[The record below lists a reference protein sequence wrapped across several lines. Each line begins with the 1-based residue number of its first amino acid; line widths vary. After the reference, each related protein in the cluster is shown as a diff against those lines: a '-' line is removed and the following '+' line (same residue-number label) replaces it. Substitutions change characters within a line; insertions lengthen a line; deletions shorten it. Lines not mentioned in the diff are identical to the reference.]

1 MMKTPRFANGFR
13 WGVIGTGRVIPRF
26 MDGFRL
32 VNDAVPAAI
41 YGRDPEKVSAIQ
53 SQFRFENAYTDFEKM
68 LETECLDV
76 AYVAVIHTAH
86 LEYARKCLEH
96 GIPVLCEKPM
106 APSFGQCKEL
116 FAVAKQN
123 SLFLMEGMWT
133 RLLPTTKRVKEWIST
148 GRIGKVIALNATFCA
163 RVFPNENDRVFDL
176 CQAGGALLDMGVYPL
191 SLADMVFGKSPCAI
205 ASLANINRYG
215 VDDNDGIVLQYDDG
229 ELATI
234 LISLNGQGRDWMT
247 IYGTE
252 GIIEMHE
259 DFWRP
264 RRVVMTN
271 RDGVTEF
278 CCAEKPD
285 IRAGYWDIVSFPGE
299 GFQYEV
305 MHVQDCIRN
314 GLTESPI
321 VPHQST
327 LNVISIC
334 DQLRKQWK
342 LQYPFET
349 L

>member
-1 MMKTPRFANGFR
+1 
-13 WGVIGTGRVIPRF
+13 
-26 MDGFRL
+26 
-32 VNDAVPAAI
+32 
-41 YGRDPEKVSAIQ
+41 
-53 SQFRFENAYTDFEKM
+53 
-68 LETECLDV
+68 
-76 AYVAVIHTAH
+76 
-86 LEYARKCLEH
+86 
-96 GIPVLCEKPM
+96 
-106 APSFGQCKEL
+106 
-116 FAVAKQN
+116 
-123 SLFLMEGMWT
+123 
-133 RLLPTTKRVKEWIST
+133 
-148 GRIGKVIALNATFCA
+148 
-163 RVFPNENDRVFDL
+163 
-176 CQAGGALLDMGVYPL
+176 
-191 SLADMVFGKSPCAI
+191 
-205 ASLANINRYG
+205 
-215 VDDNDGIVLQYDDG
+215 
-229 ELATI
+229 
-234 LISLNGQGRDWMT
+234 
-247 IYGTE
+247 
-252 GIIEMHE
+252 MHE

-271 RDGVTEF
+271 RDGGTEF

>member
-1 MMKTPRFANGFR
+1 M
-13 WGVIGTGRVIPRF
+13 
-26 MDGFRL
+26 
-32 VNDAVPAAI
+32 
-41 YGRDPEKVSAIQ
+41 EKKET
-53 SQFRFENAYTDFEKM
+53 FRFGVMGAGNISNKFCDAAEKTEEVCVTAVAARSEERAREFAEKYEIHSYYGNYEEM
-68 LETECLDV
+68 LQKEKLDGVYIGVVTGMHVQLTELCIR
-76 AYVAVIHTAH
+76 Y
-86 LEYARKCLEH
+86 

-234 LISLNGQGRDWMT
+234 LISLNGQGRD
-247 IYGTE
+247 
-252 GIIEMHE
+252 
-259 DFWRP
+259 
-264 RRVVMTN
+264 
-271 RDGVTEF
+271 
-278 CCAEKPD
+278 
-285 IRAGYWDIVSFPGE
+285 
-299 GFQYEV
+299 
-305 MHVQDCIRN
+305 
-314 GLTESPI
+314 
-321 VPHQST
+321 
-327 LNVISIC
+327 
-334 DQLRKQWK
+334 
-342 LQYPFET
+342 
-349 L
+349 

>member
-1 MMKTPRFANGFR
+1 
-13 WGVIGTGRVIPRF
+13 
-26 MDGFRL
+26 
-32 VNDAVPAAI
+32 
-41 YGRDPEKVSAIQ
+41 
-53 SQFRFENAYTDFEKM
+53 
-68 LETECLDV
+68 
-76 AYVAVIHTAH
+76 
-86 LEYARKCLEH
+86 
-96 GIPVLCEKPM
+96 
-106 APSFGQCKEL
+106 
-116 FAVAKQN
+116 
-123 SLFLMEGMWT
+123 
-133 RLLPTTKRVKEWIST
+133 
-148 GRIGKVIALNATFCA
+148 
-163 RVFPNENDRVFDL
+163 
-176 CQAGGALLDMGVYPL
+176 
-191 SLADMVFGKSPCAI
+191 
-205 ASLANINRYG
+205 
-215 VDDNDGIVLQYDDG
+215 
-229 ELATI
+229 
-234 LISLNGQGRDWMT
+234 MT

-342 LQYPFET
+342 LKYPFET